1 MMDILGF
8 LKDELVSPI
17 KEAKWWKDV
26 ATGKKD
32 FSLSS
37 HNEIRAPQYQK
48 IFGDTWVGNNPDKAA
63 LAVIGSIFGGAAL
76 AGAGGAGA
84 AGGAAGGT
92 GLSAGSGGM
101 GLTAGAGGTG
111 AGMGGALGSGISGGG
126 LLGAGSA
133 GTGSAAGAGG
143 LLTQAQPWLNAA
155 NTGMS
160 VAGQAG
166 LLGGRNSQQAQAAPV
181 QQRPLDLSGV
191 LASGNQRQQDEI
203 QEQLR
208 RRQLMA
214 QYAQNA
220 MGGRFN
226 G

>member
-133 GTGSAAGAGG
+133 GSGSAAGAGG
-143 LLTQAQPWLNAA
+143 LLAQAKPWMEAA
-155 NTGMS
+155 NTGLS
-160 VAGQAG
+160 VAGKTG
-166 LLGGRNSQQAQAAPV
+166 LLGGGNPQVQAAPA

-191 LASGNQRQQDEI
+191 LAAGIQQQQAEQQDE
-203 QEQLR
+203 LR

-220 MGGRFN
+220 IGGRFN